1 MVLQVY
7 LEGARTAA
15 QLGLSGSDAALS
27 SVNSSAIGIAAQHGF
42 SNVVEYLLNEGAD
55 CNKSVQDGTTLLM
68 VASLGNHIEVVQL
81 LLHPSADK
89 HAEKGE
95 L

>member
-27 SVNSSAIGIAAQHGF
+27 TVNSSAIGIAAQF
-42 SNVVEYLLNEGAD
+42 FD
-55 CNKSVQDGTTLLM
+55 TLPEEFERLGQI
-68 VASLGNHIEVVQL
+68 VASL
-81 LLHPSADK
+81 
-89 HAEKGE
+89 
-95 L
+95 